1 MSLGTKNIGF
11 ESPPKDDTQKIEE
24 AEEIIKETIQST
36 ADEVDPVQPLVV
48 TDTISR
54 QPFGTDDVDIPPEK
68 EDAELSKDTLDPLE
82 DEKTRPSNIHEAM
95 LVDGPESP
103 PDNDKTDGAEEV
115 NINATDD
122 DNKDPHMS
130 QKSINS
136 MTSSKSDLATPNNDR
151 STRRRSGGSSSEGRK
166 ENNDIIKVMF
176 TGLVPTR
183 QHKKMIS
190 DIGAQL
196 VESIE
201 DAATATRE

>member
-1 MSLGTKNIGF
+1 
-11 ESPPKDDTQKIEE
+11 
-24 AEEIIKETIQST
+24 
-36 ADEVDPVQPLVV
+36 
-48 TDTISR
+48 
-54 QPFGTDDVDIPPEK
+54 
-68 EDAELSKDTLDPLE
+68 
-82 DEKTRPSNIHEAM
+82 
-95 LVDGPESP
+95 
-103 PDNDKTDGAEEV
+103 
-115 NINATDD
+115 
-122 DNKDPHMS
+122 MS

-151 STRRRSGGSSSEGRK
+151 STRRRTGGSSSEGRK